1 MNLNVSSR
9 SFFHGVPM
17 TDHPLPRRRFTLKL
31 LSCASGAAALA
42 LAAAAFAPAHAQQW
56 PDSAKPIRIVVGFP
70 AGGGADLL
78 ARAIAAPLAKELG
91 GNVIVDNRPGAG
103 GLIATEYVAKST
115 PDGYTLYIAT
125 PGSFTIWPSLRKLNY
140 KPSKDFAPISN
151 LVTMPNLL
159 VTGANTPYTDVASL
173 IAAAKAPGARIN
185 YGSGG
190 VGTIG
195 QIAAEQFNEI
205 AGVQMKHVPYKGT
218 APLITDV
225 IGGVVPVTFS
235 DPSAKALV
243 DSGKLRLLAV
253 TSAERSRLFPNTPT
267 LAESGLKGYDLSN
280 WYGLVAPAGTPGE
293 IVGKLNAS
301 IRKVMSR
308 ADVRKQLEGAGMEAI
323 STTPEQFAHH
333 IAMEG
338 QRWGALI
345 AKAGITAE

>member
-1 MNLNVSSR
+1 MTESS
-9 SFFHGVPM
+9 H
-17 TDHPLPRRRFTLKL
+17 PRRRFASKL
-31 LSCASGAAALA
+31 LSRACGVAAMALLGAA
-42 LAAAAFAPAHAQQW
+42 PAQAQQW
-56 PDSAKPIRIVVGFP
+56 PEAGKPIRIVVGFP
-70 AGGGADLL
+70 PGGGADLL
-78 ARAIAAPLAKELG
+78 ARAISAPLAHEVG
-91 GNVIVDNRPGAG
+91 ANVIVDNRPGAG
-103 GLIATEYVAKST
+103 GLIATEYVAKSA

-140 KPSKDFAPISN
+140 QPSKDFAPISN

-159 VTGANTPYTDVASL
+159 VTGANTPYQDVAGL
-173 IAAAKAPGARIN
+173 IAAAKAPGAHIN

-205 AGVQMKHVPYKGT
+205 AGVRMKHVPYKGT

-225 IGGVVPVTFS
+225 VGGVVPVTFS

-253 TSAERSRLFPNTPT
+253 TSAQRSPLFPNTPT

-280 WYGLVAPAGTPGE
+280 WYGLVAPAGTPPA
-293 IVGKLNAS
+293 IVAKLNAA
-301 IRKVMSR
+301 IRKVMVR
-308 ADVRKQLEGAGMEAI
+308 PEVRKQLESAGMEAI
-323 STTPEQFAHH
+323 STTPDQFAQH
-333 IAMEG
+333 IAHEG

-345 AKAGITAE
+345 AKAGITAD